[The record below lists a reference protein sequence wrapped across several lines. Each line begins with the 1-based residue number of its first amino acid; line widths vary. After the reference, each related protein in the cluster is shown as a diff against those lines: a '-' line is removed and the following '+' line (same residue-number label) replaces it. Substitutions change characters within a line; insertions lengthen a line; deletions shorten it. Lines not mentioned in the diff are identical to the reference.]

1 MTIYDTC
8 FTNQRVLVLVL
19 LSLVPLYRVQRSTS
33 EAELCSQVMSSGY
46 PTNVFNVSMYT
57 VMIQIEDRVHTEISR
72 KHTFGQVSPR

>member
-8 FTNQRVLVLVL
+8 FTNQRVLVL

-46 PTNVFNVSMYT
+46 PTNVFNASMYT
-57 VMIQIEDRVHTEISR
+57 VMIQTSIGRR
-72 KHTFGQVSPR
+72 